1 MLSDK
6 SLTFSV
12 RAYDLLGQ
20 KKNVSR
26 SVSANIITD
35 NEYND
40 VSRYVMFGVTWK
52 FNTLTKKVAKNMPDD
67 LPPDVGPGFGPRGPR
82 GESPEGGPPAGGT
95 RGGGFRPR

>member
-40 VSRYVMFGVTWK
+40 LSRYVMFGVTWK
-52 FNTLTKKVAKNMPDD
+52 FNTLSKKTGNVNMPDD
-67 LPPDVGPGFGPRGPR
+67 LPPMER
-82 GESPEGGPPAGGT
+82 GT
-95 RGGGFRPR
+95 RGGGQRPMGPPPGGGPGRM